1 MRRKGGFSTGKC
13 NSELVAYLVIS
24 ALMNLFTAANHN
36 AVEHFTNTRIWPL
49 HMEVITNM
57 AAGPLPELWR
67 HQIEFVFTL

>member
-1 MRRKGGFSTGKC
+1 MRGALYTGKC

-36 AVEHFTNTRIWPL
+36 AVEHFSNIWPL

-57 AAGPLPELWR
+57 AAGPLPVLWR